1 MSQPPPGPP
10 SDPPPGPPPAG
21 PPPVGRPPR
30 PGDCALRRSRRLLA
44 RYLLA
49 AAALLTLALV
59 VLPPA
64 PTERPDAA
72 AAHRLEHLRVDGR
85 GPLSSV
91 GRTSLR
97 ASAWLAAA
105 TIDRQR
111 ALLDPTPL
119 AARTREP
126 LTRALHAWH
135 QPRNGPLRA
144 SAVLAAMVLAAL
156 ATLARRRRSLAV
168 ALVAMLVAAVVVTRP
183 ATTLAAAGFPG
194 RVAVATAF
202 RVVRAPGP
210 SPLLG
215 QPSLEA
221 DPGLVAAQKRIG
233 DAYWTAF
240 VTANVSRADTATPI
254 LAQAQPARRAS
265 LLDQLQ
271 RNLVGG
277 RDGNA
282 GGLQRA
288 VVGLDALAA
297 VAASAVAASVLTT
310 LAAIAQALLFVL
322 CLAALLLTP
331 LVCHPRAWRALGPG
345 LVAPM
350 VGAAVVLFLAA
361 LGSWTVTTTAV
372 TLAAAGEWLL
382 SLASGSTVA
391 VLATWLAWRAVRR
404 QLARLAAGATP
415 PAEGN
420 PQTVDGT
427 ARRRRHRAA

>member
-64 PTERPDAA
+64 PPERPDAA
-72 AAHRLEHLRVDGR
+72 AAHRLERLRVDGR

-144 SAVLAAMVLAAL
+144 SAVLAAMV
-156 ATLARRRRSLAV
+156 
-168 ALVAMLVAAVVVTRP
+168 
-183 ATTLAAAGFPG
+183 LAAAGFPG

-382 SLASGSTVA
+382 SLVSGSTVA
-391 VLATWLAWRAVRR
+391 VLATWLGWRALRR
-404 QLARLAAGATP
+404 
-415 PAEGN
+415 
-420 PQTVDGT
+420 
-427 ARRRRHRAA
+427 

>member
-10 SDPPPGPPPAG
+10 PDPPPGPPPA
-21 PPPVGRPPR
+21 GRPPR

-119 AARTREP
+119 AARTGEP

-144 SAVLAAMVLAAL
+144 ATVLAAL
-156 ATLARRRRSLAV
+156 ATLARRRRNLAV
-168 ALVAMLVAAVVVTRP
+168 ALVATMVAAVVVTRP
-183 ATTLAAAGFPG
+183 ATTLATAGFPG

-202 RVVRAPGP
+202 GIVRSPG
-210 SPLLG
+210 
-215 QPSLEA
+215 
-221 DPGLVAAQKRIG
+221 
-233 DAYWTAF
+233 
-240 VTANVSRADTATPI
+240 
-254 LAQAQPARRAS
+254 
-265 LLDQLQ
+265 
-271 RNLVGG
+271 
-277 RDGNA
+277 
-282 GGLQRA
+282 
-288 VVGLDALAA
+288 
-297 VAASAVAASVLTT
+297 
-310 LAAIAQALLFVL
+310 
-322 CLAALLLTP
+322 
-331 LVCHPRAWRALGPG
+331 
-345 LVAPM
+345 
-350 VGAAVVLFLAA
+350 
-361 LGSWTVTTTAV
+361 
-372 TLAAAGEWLL
+372 
-382 SLASGSTVA
+382 
-391 VLATWLAWRAVRR
+391 
-404 QLARLAAGATP
+404 
-415 PAEGN
+415 
-420 PQTVDGT
+420 
-427 ARRRRHRAA
+427 

>member
-10 SDPPPGPPPAG
+10 PDPPPGPPPAG
-21 PPPVGRPPR
+21 RPPR
-30 PGDCALRRSRRLLA
+30 PGDRALRRSRRLLA

-49 AAALLTLALV
+49 AAALLTLALL

-64 PTERPDAA
+64 PSERPDAT
-72 AAHRLEHLRVDGR
+72 AAHRLERLRVDGR

-119 AARTREP
+119 AARTGEP

-144 SAVLAAMVLAAL
+144 SAVLAAMVLAAG
-156 ATLARRRRSLAV
+156 ATLARRRRNLAV
-168 ALVAMLVAAVVVTRP
+168 ALVATMVAAVVVTRP
-183 ATTLAAAGFPG
+183 ATTLATAGFPG

-202 RVVRAPGP
+202 GIVRSPGP

-221 DPGLVAAQKRIG
+221 DPGLVATQKRVG

-254 LAQAQPARRAS
+254 LVQADPARRAG

-271 RNLVGG
+271 RSLVGG
-277 RDGNA
+277 RNGAA

-288 VVGLDALAA
+288 VVGLGALAA
-297 VAASAVAASVLTT
+297 VVASAVAASVLTT
-310 LAAIAQALLFVL
+310 LASIAQALLFVL
-322 CLAALLLTP
+322 CLVALLLTP
-331 LVCHPRAWRALGPG
+331 LVCDPRAWRALGPG

-420 PQTVDGT
+420 AQAVDGT